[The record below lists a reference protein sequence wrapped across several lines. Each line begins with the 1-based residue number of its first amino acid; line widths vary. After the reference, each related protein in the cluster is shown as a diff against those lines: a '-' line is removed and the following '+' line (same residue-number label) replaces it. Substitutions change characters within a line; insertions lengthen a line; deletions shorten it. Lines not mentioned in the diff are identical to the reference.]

1 MLLILVA
8 FALAVFGVV
17 RLGRSLEPKQRVVL
31 VIVFIIAVV
40 WLILTLVRL
49 GVLGHVSPPESV
61 FS

>member
-1 MLLILVA
+1 MLLILIA

-17 RLGRSLEPKQRVVL
+17 RLGRSLEPRQRVVL

-49 GVLGHVSPPESV
+49 GVLGHVAPPESD
-61 FS
+61 F